1 MISPAD
7 VPVLDLNSAR
17 LGTEPWDLMARAG
30 RALSEEITKTVR
42 KGKVVIVCGPG
53 NNGGDGLVAAN
64 ILHRNGR
71 FDVTVLYIGDPKR
84 PRSELATKALSEL
97 DKGIPIFSSA
107 ATEGTFGFAHH
118 LKGKAAV
125 IDAILGSGAK
135 GVPKGDIAAV
145 VEMMNRAGGTKVAV
159 DIPTGLGTGI
169 CFKAGMTVTFHDL
182 KEGMAKGG
190 KAHPCCG
197 RTIVRDIGIPEE
209 AALLVG
215 PGDLLRLPVK
225 GQSSKKGETGR
236 LLIVGGGPYTGAPAL
251 AAQAAVRTG
260 CDLVRVAVP
269 SGVHGII
276 SSMSEDLIVERLP
289 TFDPFE
295 LGPEVLPDLKALADW
310 SHCVLI
316 GPGSGNAAGTLD
328 MLADLTLYVS
338 GRNIPLVIDADG
350 LTAVGKHLSGGTLP
364 GSSDI
369 VLTPHRGELKG
380 LVGRFLRSSDLGH
393 LEEPVG
399 SRPSEGDWSLKA
411 RELVGKLALTT
422 RAVILA
428 KGPTDLIIS
437 SGGHSLKDHISF
449 SLDGKKVLRRIN
461 TTGVPEMSVGG
472 TGDVLAGLC
481 SGLMACGMGG
491 FDAACVSAYVN
502 GTAGEAARAELGR
515 SLSASSLL
523 RYLRFSP

>member
-7 VPVLDLNSAR
+7 VTVLDLNSAR
-17 LGTEPWDLMARAG
+17 LGTPPWDLMTRAG
-30 RALSEEITKTVR
+30 LALSEEITKAVR

-64 ILHRNGR
+64 MLHRNGR
-71 FDVTVLYIGDPKR
+71 FDVTILYLGDPKR
-84 PRSELATKALSEL
+84 PRSELAAKALSEL
-97 DKGIPIFSSA
+97 DTTIPFFSSA
-107 ATEGTFGFAHH
+107 AMDGTLDLAHH

-135 GVPKGDIAAV
+135 GALKGDIAAV
-145 VEMMNRAGGTKVAV
+145 VEMMNRTGGTKVAV

-190 KAHPCCG
+190 KPHPCCG
-197 RTIVRDIGIPEE
+197 RVIIRDIGIPEG

-225 GQSSKKGETGR
+225 RPSSKKGETGR

-276 SSMSEDLIVERLP
+276 SSMSEDLIVERLS
-289 TFDPFE
+289 TYDPFE
-295 LGPEVLPDLKALADW
+295 LGPEVLPDLKALADR

-328 MLADLTLYVS
+328 LLADLTLYVS

-350 LTAVGKHLSGGTLP
+350 LTAVGRHLNGGPLP

-380 LVGRFLRSSDLGH
+380 LVGRFMPSSDPGH
-393 LEEPVG
+393 LEGPVG
-399 SRPSEGDWSLKA
+399 SSPSGAEWSSKSQ
-411 RELVGKLALTT
+411 ELVGKLALTT

-428 KGPTDLIIS
+428 KGPTDLIITP
-437 SGGHSLKDHISF
+437 GNHSLKDHISI
-449 SLDGKKVLRRIN
+449 SMDGKEVLRRMN

-491 FDAACVSAYVN
+491 FDAACISAFVN
-502 GTAGEAARAELGR
+502 GTGGEAARAELGR